1 MFRMVLSL
9 RQRRASVFSRRRLVA
24 ESVVS
29 HRAAIVSQAQSS
41 THTHARITQVYYWHA
56 SSSPPSTAFRASS
69 VAPGKQ

>member
-1 MFRMVLSL
+1 MIRMNG
-9 RQRRASVFSRRRLVA
+9 
-24 ESVVS
+24 SVVRPTS
-29 HRAAIVSQAQSS
+29 ADAASWRSQSFLTCYRAAIVSQAQSS